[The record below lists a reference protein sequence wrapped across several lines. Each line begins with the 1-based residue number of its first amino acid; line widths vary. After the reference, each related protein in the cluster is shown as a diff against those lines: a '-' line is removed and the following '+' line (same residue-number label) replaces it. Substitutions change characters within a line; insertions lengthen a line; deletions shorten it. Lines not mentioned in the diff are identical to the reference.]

1 MEYKIRNMKFPK
13 KKFKKINL
21 FYHEYIDF
29 LNKTLKN
36 IDLKKLKL
44 ASDLIEKKIL
54 KNKTIFVC
62 GNGGSA
68 AIANHFVCDY
78 TKLLRSKT
86 KLKPKVHSLS
96 TNMELLTAI
105 SNDFAYDEIFSRQL
119 EYYAQRDSLVIIISS
134 SGNSKNVIKALDY
147 CNKNKIQTIGF
158 CGFEGGYLSRKAK
171 LSLHF
176 FAENYGISEDSHHIS
191 MHIIMQFL
199 RQKFIRKNISK
210 IIF

>member
-68 AIANHFVCDY
+68 AISNHFVCDY
-78 TKLLRSKT
+78 IKLLRLHT
-86 KLKPKVHSLS
+86 NLKPKVISLS
-96 TNMELLTAI
+96 TNVEVITAI
-105 SNDFAYDEIFSRQL
+105 SNDFSYDKIFSSQL
-119 EYYAQRDSLVIIISS
+119 EYLAKKNDLLILISS
-134 SGNSKNVIKALDY
+134 SGNSKNIVNAIDY
-147 CNKNKIQTIGF
+147 CKKNKIQTIGLS
-158 CGFEGGYLSRKAK
+158 GFKGGHLDKHSTIGINLK
-171 LSLHF
+171 S
-176 FAENYGISEDSHHIS
+176 ENYGISEDSHHIL
-191 MHIIMQFL
+191 MHVIMQYL
-199 RQKFIRKNISK
+199 RLKYLKKK
-210 IIF
+210 INQTIF